1 MTTLFWALADAAFAA
16 GWAVLILILWRWLFG
31 KRTPR
36 WITVAMWAI
45 VALRL
50 VCPFSIESDVSLM
63 PEPLSQTVYS
73 VQEETVTSPTVSP
86 SPDQPTAVPVL
97 PEATPSIPW
106 EAAACGVW
114 LCGLLG
120 MIGYTV
126 VSYVRLKNTV
136 RTATGREHNV
146 YECETVSSPFILGI
160 VVPRIYLPY
169 AMEDAEREHALAHER
184 AHIARGDH
192 LLKPLGFLLLSVY
205 WFHPLLWV
213 AYILFCRDIEFACDE
228 RVIRDLSREERKGY
242 SRALL
247 SAAVDRRRV
256 AMCPLAFGEVG
267 VEARV
272 KGIATYKKPVAVTVA
287 IASAACILLG
297 WWLMTDPPAPAR
309 TTLKD
314 AYVCVTYEDEAVS
327 EVNALLVEQGN
338 RLSLHTASGQPLQMV
353 IEEVST
359 EDMSVAVRF
368 SQYGEEGRR
377 IEVPMNKSVEVD
389 TTRDEGRVSLQL
401 HLPSSAVK
409 EKDSL
414 AETVYHSGDTRLR
427 LYEDCYRLQCG
438 EEVLFGTYKQTADTL
453 ILTQDA
459 RLTEYVL
466 RADGNG
472 GWRYDA
478 KASYRHKKSA
488 APALSDGTLFR
499 FAYRYELT
507 RINQHYRFNALNAN
521 GQTVLSSYSAFG
533 VRPQF
538 EMTEYPYLQI
548 TVNGPAAD
556 PETYT
561 MIVNVETGDLP
572 HRCDWGDEE

>member
-1 MTTLFWALADAAFAA
+1 
-16 GWAVLILILWRWLFG
+16 
-31 KRTPR
+31 
-36 WITVAMWAI
+36 
-45 VALRL
+45 
-50 VCPFSIESDVSLM
+50 
-63 PEPLSQTVYS
+63 
-73 VQEETVTSPTVSP
+73 
-86 SPDQPTAVPVL
+86 
-97 PEATPSIPW
+97 
-106 EAAACGVW
+106 
-114 LCGLLG
+114 
-120 MIGYTV
+120 
-126 VSYVRLKNTV
+126 
-136 RTATGREHNV
+136 
-146 YECETVSSPFILGI
+146 
-160 VVPRIYLPY
+160 
-169 AMEDAEREHALAHER
+169 
-184 AHIARGDH
+184 
-192 LLKPLGFLLLSVY
+192 LLLSVY